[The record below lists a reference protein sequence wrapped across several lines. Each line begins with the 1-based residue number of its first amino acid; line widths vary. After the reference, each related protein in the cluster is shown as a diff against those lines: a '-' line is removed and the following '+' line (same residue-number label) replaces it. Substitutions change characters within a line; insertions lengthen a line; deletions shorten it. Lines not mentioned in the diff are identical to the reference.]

1 MPPPKKGAKSLEEDF
16 SDVPTLPPLNSLI
29 FTLALDFK
37 DKERRSQVSTK
48 IKEEWKN
55 KVRTITREEI
65 IDYGKRKL
73 TIAEDEDVKNIK
85 KVAQAAAEK
94 IFEQFVHARREKK
107 EKIDKLKEEAKAT
120 ATPENPDPQP
130 NINPNEIDCFF
141 YMPDYPLT
149 YEEASALNSFKYAL
163 NALVYIEERPV
174 IIEK

>member
-1 MPPPKKGAKSLEEDF
+1 MPPPKKGDKSLEEDF

-120 ATPENPDPQP
+120 ATVGILILSQIKLLACEV
-130 NINPNEIDCFF
+130 
-141 YMPDYPLT
+141 
-149 YEEASALNSFKYAL
+149 ALL
-163 NALVYIEERPV
+163 LVLSSQ
-174 IIEK
+174 IIFVQEVEHQNWCLKGKLFIQ

>member
-1 MPPPKKGAKSLEEDF
+1 MEKQSK
-16 SDVPTLPPLNSLI
+16 NNY
-29 FTLALDFK
+29 
-37 DKERRSQVSTK
+37 ERRNHWLW
-48 IKEEWKN
+48 KEKAHHCRRW
-55 KVRTITREEI
+55 RC
-65 IDYGKRKL
+65 
-73 TIAEDEDVKNIK
+73 KNIK

-130 NINPNEIDCFF
+130 NINPNEIDCFL